1 MNNWEDLSITEKAA
15 IMKSAVKNGVT
26 NLQDIRREY
35 NEFSKGG
42 PKKKSSVNPTAQRA
56 MRYFMDKGLTDY
68 QAAGL
73 VGNLMRESG
82 MSPTALNSSSGAYGL
97 AQWLGARKKA
107 LFNKYGKNPTLD
119 NQLDFIWSELN
130 SSHRNGLRHLKASKN
145 ATEAA
150 RNAMGYY
157 EFSVGPEGA
166 VREMKKYGQDGEGSM
181 RKGINNASILMGQPV
196 PAYTPTQTQSSAP
209 RQYQGIS
216 YAESIPDEIEFT
228 PSNPEAFFAPIESY
242 RYPDLELA
250 TETEDPLV
258 EAANAYSQEALER
271 EQRMDNLSKLNML
284 LGMTGGSNG
293 NSYLNTISMLA
304 NTFAEGGDTV
314 LGTNVYGGGGNKKSA
329 PRKTVYKAK
338 YTGKVYDTAR
348 EAAADNYNYLNN
360 AEYRYRVKS
369 GKVSHPSS
377 YSIPFI
383 ESKRRTLTNA
393 GLATGA
399 VISENLLDS
408 IAKHAKAAG
417 LPVKTGLG
425 LAVKESTLG
434 NPTDDRSVYKI
445 LNPQARAYF
454 ISAGTGQ
461 HINDGR
467 TVRPEHLLNFFVD
480 SYDPYTAAMQYA
492 TSKAKTKNGQID
504 EDKYNNL
511 LVEGESYADS
521 KVKEYEETYGKN
533 NTLYNAFK
541 YYKENP
547 FNYNPGQP
555 NYQQLVNKRA
565 DEVWNS
571 PEVQEWYK
579 NSVYNG
585 YASGGGIEY
594 SYTKPLDNVYIDSE
608 GNVLDP
614 SVPSA
619 KGTIRT
625 PDVVIATRDP
635 RKAVPTANSLNTS
648 NIESTVKETI
658 KNYFVGNLSD
668 DEVRRRLY
676 HNLAPYGYTHTI
688 ARLESAIKNNT
699 SHEFDRRHKN
709 DRDRQDIWAEYLG
722 IPEEERK
729 ALFDS
734 STSILRDSQYSPS
747 VGKEQNIKYK
757 AISNPSEADVR
768 DLIQHAEVLPIGKN
782 KVVAGGIGHALGRY
796 TIGHNYDNKGEY
808 VSYYD
813 KWDLNPFSNAGDDLS
828 LGIGK
833 PVNIYDRIYLD
844 DYYGLPEE
852 YRGSTYIPELTVT
865 ANKHANGGKI
875 HIKPSHRGR
884 LTELKKRT
892 GKSEAELYKTGG
904 PAVRKM
910 ITFARSARKWNKHDL
925 GGYL

>member
-42 PKKKSSVNPTAQRA
+42 PKKKSSVSPTAQRA

-181 RKGINNASILMGQPV
+181 RKGISNASILMGQPV

-293 NSYLNTISMLA
+293 NSYLNTLSMLA
-304 NTFAEGGDTV
+304 NTFAKGGSTDDTDLVDWIIKEEGFNKKPEDISDGKMT
-314 LGTNVYGGGGNKKSA
+314 LGSGLTSKKWHDLYRKRGNKWSA
-329 PRKTVYKAK
+329 EDNRMAVAEEVANRRRWAEKTIPNWEALPDSSQKALLSYK
-338 YTGKVYDTAR
+338 YNYDFTPTNSPKLFKALADSNFR
-348 EAAADNYNYLNN
+348 EAARQMDATSKDPKFKEGLMKRRLREQEWFLSDLNN
-360 AEYRYRVKS
+360 Q
-369 GKVSHPSS
+369 G
-377 YSIPFI
+377 IP
-383 ESKRRTLTNA
+383 NPPA
-393 GLATGA
+393 PA
-399 VISENLLDS
+399 VIST
-408 IAKHAKAAG
+408 
-417 LPVKTGLG
+417 PVTVNTSMPQVVAP
-425 LAVKESTLG
+425 AVSTAVA
-434 NPTDDRSVYKI
+434 NNYVPATI
-445 LNPQARAYF
+445 
-454 ISAGTGQ
+454 
-461 HINDGR
+461 H
-467 TVRPEHLLNFFVD
+467 
-480 SYDPYTAAMQYA
+480 PYTRMDNARRAIDAAAAFNKMMEGTNIQNNMPEYQFPIEYA
-492 TSKAKTKNGQID
+492 K
-504 EDKYNNL
+504 
-511 LVEGESYADS
+511 
-521 KVKEYEETYGKN
+521 
-533 NTLYNAFK
+533 
-541 YYKENP
+541 
-547 FNYNPGQP
+547 
-555 NYQQLVNKRA
+555 
-565 DEVWNS
+565 
-571 PEVQEWYK
+571 
-579 NSVYNG
+579 
-585 YASGGGIEY
+585 GGG
-594 SYTKPLDNVYIDSE
+594 
-608 GNVLDP
+608 
-614 SVPSA
+614 
-619 KGTIRT
+619 
-625 PDVVIATRDP
+625 
-635 RKAVPTANSLNTS
+635 
-648 NIESTVKETI
+648 
-658 KNYFVGNLSD
+658 
-668 DEVRRRLY
+668 
-676 HNLAPYGYTHTI
+676 
-688 ARLESAIKNNT
+688 
-699 SHEFDRRHKN
+699 
-709 DRDRQDIWAEYLG
+709 
-722 IPEEERK
+722 
-729 ALFDS
+729 
-734 STSILRDSQYSPS
+734 
-747 VGKEQNIKYK
+747 
-757 AISNPSEADVR
+757 
-768 DLIQHAEVLPIGKN
+768 
-782 KVVAGGIGHALGRY
+782 
-796 TIGHNYDNKGEY
+796 
-808 VSYYD
+808 
-813 KWDLNPFSNAGDDLS
+813 
-828 LGIGK
+828 
-833 PVNIYDRIYLD
+833 
-844 DYYGLPEE
+844 
-852 YRGSTYIPELTVT
+852 
-865 ANKHANGGKI
+865 I
-875 HIKPSHRGR
+875 HIKPSHMGR

>member
-42 PKKKSSVNPTAQRA
+42 SKKKSSVNPTAQRA

-82 MSPTALNSSSGAYGL
+82 ISPTALNSSSGAYGL

-181 RKGINNASILMGQPV
+181 RKGISNASILMGQPV

-209 RQYQGIS
+209 RRYQGIS

-228 PSNPEAFFAPIESY
+228 PSNLEAFFAPIESY

-250 TETEDPLV
+250 TETEDPLI

-293 NSYLNTISMLA
+293 NSYLNTLSMLA
-304 NTFAEGGDTV
+304 NTFAKGGSTDDTDLVDWIIKEEGFNKKPEDIGDGKMT
-314 LGTNVYGGGGNKKSA
+314 LDSGLTSKKWHDLYRKRGNKWSA
-329 PRKTVYKAK
+329 EDNRMAVAEEVANRRRWAEKTIPNWEALPDSSQKALLSYK
-338 YTGKVYDTAR
+338 YNYDFTPTNSPKLFKALADSNFR
-348 EAAADNYNYLNN
+348 EAARQMDATSKDPKFKEGLMKRRLREQEWFLSDLNN
-360 AEYRYRVKS
+360 Q
-369 GKVSHPSS
+369 G
-377 YSIPFI
+377 IP
-383 ESKRRTLTNA
+383 NPPA
-393 GLATGA
+393 PA
-399 VISENLLDS
+399 VIST
-408 IAKHAKAAG
+408 
-417 LPVKTGLG
+417 PVTVNTSMPQIVAP
-425 LAVKESTLG
+425 AVSTAVA
-434 NPTDDRSVYKI
+434 NNYVPATI
-445 LNPQARAYF
+445 
-454 ISAGTGQ
+454 
-461 HINDGR
+461 H
-467 TVRPEHLLNFFVD
+467 
-480 SYDPYTAAMQYA
+480 PYTRMDNARRAIDAAAAFNKMMEDTNIQNNMSEYQFPIEYA
-492 TSKAKTKNGQID
+492 K
-504 EDKYNNL
+504 
-511 LVEGESYADS
+511 
-521 KVKEYEETYGKN
+521 
-533 NTLYNAFK
+533 
-541 YYKENP
+541 
-547 FNYNPGQP
+547 
-555 NYQQLVNKRA
+555 
-565 DEVWNS
+565 
-571 PEVQEWYK
+571 
-579 NSVYNG
+579 
-585 YASGGGIEY
+585 GGGIEY

-648 NIESTVKETI
+648 NIESTVKEAI

-676 HNLAPYGYTHTI
+676 HNLAPYGYTRTI

-734 STSILRDSQYSPS
+734 STSILRDSQYSPT

-813 KWDLNPFSNAGDDLS
+813 KWDLNPFSNAGEDLS

-844 DYYGLPEE
+844 DYYGIPKE